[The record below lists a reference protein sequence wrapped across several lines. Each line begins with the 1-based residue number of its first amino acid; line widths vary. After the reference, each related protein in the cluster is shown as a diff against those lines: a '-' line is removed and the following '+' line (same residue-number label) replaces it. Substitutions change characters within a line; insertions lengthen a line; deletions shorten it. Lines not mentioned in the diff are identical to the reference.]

1 MPSICLNN
9 CRIATVTNI
18 GPVETDLTFVDCSGN
33 TITTQIT
40 PNEQSLINFC
50 NTYSF
55 SGSTLEDLKFSDFF
69 KPFSTYYFSSCCESN
84 ETYTIYGNENF
95 ISLGDSLFGDSY
107 ILSETGEELDLRC
120 TLVTGK
126 SFSKV
131 LPPPTNNYISFI
143 HNFNSYS
150 ELGCQQ
156 CLPNNPCISDCYKL
170 YSCDGN
176 ITPFTTNNPSMSGY
190 VDDYVVLTIYDPEPN
205 ENLCFFVKY
214 VGKEVCEETYEYDI
228 TEGECNCKDCECYSF
243 SLPEAVIETTYITCD
258 NEEFF
263 GYLPTGKTINICSK
277 VRPYFGTRTPIGI
290 RLGGLCQNG
299 ECPLDQT
306 TIEPRNECDVLTI
319 FPMEVNCSV
328 IHPTSNDS
336 FNGAATL
343 LITGGTSPY
352 QITWS
357 NGSVAPLIYNLNS
370 GEYNATV
377 IDYYG
382 DFTAY
387 TTCVLT
393 AETTTTTTSTTTLPP
408 VVYPD
413 LCMTLRIFKGKGKEI
428 VVTLEQIQ
436 FEYYITING
445 QPSWLSESG
454 DSLIYWNTGSTQ
466 NQWTVSASTTTVGL
480 IINNN
485 PSVPPLTGWQVL
497 GNPNINSVTVVTG
510 DCQTKKEILVN
521 VSKSNVICEE
531 LGTIIIQANGGVTPY
546 QYSIDNGLTFNTI
559 NTFQNLQPG
568 SYSVV
573 VKDSLNNEST
583 PQIVTIL
590 QQQAQG
596 YSITLTLD
604 TTNKTFQIQPSSN
617 LPVDEE
623 ITFTLA
629 QDSVLKYYPQNLTT
643 VPTYN
648 NVVTL
653 NGGLGGL
660 TLNSTVNNQNV
671 LSLNCSNAPV
681 IENEQDKYYTKTLT
695 ISGGQIITGSYTDII
710 NNTPSGNCELA
721 TKIFKLYMLNGATLK
736 NCKCCSLK
744 IINPVSLAI
753 LKG

>member
-1 MPSICLNN
+1 MSSICLSN
-9 CRIATVTNI
+9 CRIAVVKNTGTTEN
-18 GPVETDLTFVDCSGN
+18 DLTYVDCSGN
-33 TITTQIT
+33 TISIIIESGET
-40 PNEQSLINFC
+40 SFINFC
-50 NTYSF
+50 TTNPLSGNTVENLSF
-55 SGSTLEDLKFSDFF
+55 ENIF
-69 KPFSTYYFSSCCESN
+69 KPNGLYYFSSCCESN
-84 ETYTIYGNENF
+84 EIYAIYGNENL
-95 ISLGDSLFGDSY
+95 ISLDDSIYGSQYIESQSEDIVNLQCSY
-107 ILSETGEELDLRC
+107 IFDKIS
-120 TLVTGK
+120 
-126 SFSKV
+126 SKV
-131 LPPPTNNYISFI
+131 LPPPPNNYVSAIS
-143 HNFNSYS
+143 NFQTFKD
-150 ELGCQQ
+150 LGCEQ
-156 CLPNNPCISDCYKL
+156 CLSVNPCITDCYKL
-170 YSCDGN
+170 YSCDGSVA
-176 ITPFTTNNPSMSGY
+176 PFTTTNPSMSGY
-190 VDDYVVLTIYDPEPN
+190 ADDYVVLTIYDPEPN

-243 SLPEAVIETTYITCD
+243 SLPEAVIEITYINCD

-277 VRPYFGTRTPIGI
+277 VRPYFATRRPIGVK
-290 RLGGLCQNG
+290 LGGLCQNG

-319 FPMEVNCSV
+319 FPMEVNCAV
-328 IHPTSNDS
+328 VHPSTNDS
-336 FNGAATL
+336 FDGAATL

-377 IDYYG
+377 VDYYG

-408 VVYPD
+408 VIYPD

-454 DSLIYWNTGSTQ
+454 DGLIYWNTGSTQ
-466 NQWTVSASTTTVGL
+466 NQWTISASTTTQGS

-497 GNPNINSVTVVTG
+497 GNPNISSVTVVTG
-510 DCQTKKEILVN
+510 DCQTKKEILVK
-521 VSKSNVICEE
+521 VSKSDAICDQ
-531 LGTIIIQANGGVTPY
+531 LGTILIQADGGITPY
-546 QYSIDNGLTFNTI
+546 QYSIDNGLTFSSV

-573 VKDSLNNEST
+573 VKDSLNNVST
-583 PQIVTIL
+583 PQVITIS
-590 QQQAQG
+590 QQQTPG

-604 TTNKTFQIQPSSN
+604 TLNKTFQIQPSSN

-660 TLNSTVNNQNV
+660 TLNSTSNNQNV

-695 ISGGQIITGSYTDII
+695 ISGGQTITGSYTDII
-710 NNTPSGNCELA
+710 NNLPNGNCELA